1 MSALMRPMVA
11 KVKQKLLI
19 IELEA
24 SRGVEMGYVG
34 LRWAG
39 DFLTSVTVMM
49 GFLTDLM
56 IAS

>member
-1 MSALMRPMVA
+1 MVA